1 MATFKLTIYK
11 NRERPDKTWNVVVRF
26 THDRKMRYIP
36 TSMYVSKNDLTT
48 SFKIKN
54 QKILDRGE
62 DIIRVYRQ
70 RINELNLE
78 LNNMDID
85 DIMNYLKKKEDN
97 TGIDFVEFANQWC
110 ARHTEIKGIK
120 NYKTAINSLCNFFG
134 RRKILCNEINVKS
147 MKEYE
152 ESLSDRPRAK
162 SLYTAMIVKL
172 FNEAR
177 DFYND
182 EDNDVIRIKQSLKKY
197 VVPQQNSAI
206 NRALTIEEIKRI
218 FNLPYDGLKSK
229 GLTSH
234 HDIALDC
241 YKLSFCLMGMNSAD
255 LYNCT
260 DYDGEYITYFRT
272 KTKDRRK
279 DHAEMKIKVHP
290 CIAAL
295 LKKYKGDDHVFNFCE
310 RYSSLENLNRAINM
324 GLKKVGEEAGIP
336 KLQFY
341 SARHSFATI
350 AANNARTPLYIVN
363 DMLCHID
370 NSMKIT
376 NLYIKKDFTLIN
388 EANFKFI
395 DYVLNK
401 ERE

>member
-1 MATFKLTIYK
+1 
-11 NRERPDKTWNVVVRF
+11 
-26 THDRKMRYIP
+26 
-36 TSMYVSKNDLTT
+36 
-48 SFKIKN
+48 
-54 QKILDRGE
+54 
-62 DIIRVYRQ
+62 
-70 RINELNLE
+70 
-78 LNNMDID
+78 
-85 DIMNYLKKKEDN
+85 
-97 TGIDFVEFANQWC
+97 
-110 ARHTEIKGIK
+110 
-120 NYKTAINSLCNFFG
+120 
-134 RRKILCNEINVKS
+134 
-147 MKEYE
+147 
-152 ESLSDRPRAK
+152 
-162 SLYTAMIVKL
+162 
-172 FNEAR
+172 
-177 DFYND
+177 
-182 EDNDVIRIKQSLKKY
+182 
-197 VVPQQNSAI
+197 
-206 NRALTIEEIKRI
+206 
-218 FNLPYDGLKSK
+218 
-229 GLTSH
+229 
-234 HDIALDC
+234 
-241 YKLSFCLMGMNSAD
+241 MGMNSAD

-350 AANNARTPLYIVN
+350 AANDVRIPLYIVN

-395 DYVLNK
+395 DYVLNQKK
-401 ERE
+401 E

>member
-1 MATFKLTIYK
+1 MIFKALVK
-11 NRERPDKTWNVVVRF
+11 KDKQRADKTWNVLIRC
-26 THDRKMRYIP
+26 THNRKVRYIS
-36 TSMYVSKNDLTT
+36 TSEYVTKDDLTS

-54 QKILDRGE
+54 QLILDKCDE
-62 DIIRVYRQ
+62 LIKTYRKKVL
-70 RINELNLE
+70 ELNLE
-78 LNNMDID
+78 VNDLDMDQI
-85 DIMNYLKKKEDN
+85 INFLKKKDDN
-97 TGIDFVEFANQWC
+97 TGIDFIEFADQWC
-110 ARHTEIKGIK
+110 AKHTEIKGIK
-120 NYKTAINSLCNFFG
+120 NYKTAINSLCAFFG
-134 RRKILCNEINVKS
+134 RRKILCSEINVKS

-290 CIAAL
+290 YIAAL

-350 AANNARTPLYIVN
+350 AANNARIPLYIVN